1 MENVYIFILG
11 VLVLAAVIDLIV
23 GVSND
28 AVNFLLPAIG
38 SKASSVKIIMLI
50 AVVGIIIG
58 ALFSNGMM
66 EVARKGIFQP
76 DMFSFNDVMLIFLGI
91 MLTDIILLDFF
102 NSLGLPTSTTVSMIF
117 GLLGSSVGVAVMI
130 IADSDQPH
138 QLYEYINSAKALTII
153 AGILFSVI
161 VAFTI
166 GAIVQYFSRLLF
178 SFDYSKS
185 YKRFGALWGSIA
197 ITAITYFVLVKGLKG
212 STFAVKGSLFYDLIH
227 NHISSIIFL
236 SFAAWAVILA
246 ILQFLFK
253 VNILK
258 FIVLS
263 GTFALALA
271 FAGNDLVNFIG
282 VPLAGV
288 SSFQEWQAAGMPE
301 SGMMMGVLKEPVKTP
316 TLFLMI
322 AGVIMVLALWFSK
335 KSKTVT
341 KTSLDLSRQDEGAE
355 RFESNA
361 VARAIVRMSV
371 MISKAFDHISPN
383 AFKSFAQK
391 RFDTSVLKKTKNEK
405 SNFDLIRAG
414 VNLMVAGILIAIG
427 TSYKLPLSTT
437 YVTFMVAMG
446 SSLSDRAWGRE
457 SAVYRVSGVI
467 TVIGGWFVTAFVA
480 FMVAFIF
487 GILMYIGG
495 VYAISGILLLA
506 AFTFYKS
513 KIAHKKRIEKDTDL
527 TVQNIKLPV
536 HKQCSFNIIDI
547 LSSTSDIYART
558 FAYFKKEKRNKLK
571 QTYTDQKLLSKKS
584 KELKDNVYLTI
595 DSFSETSID
604 QAPFYVQVLDYLR
617 EITHALHFIV
627 KPVFDYIDNNHK
639 PLTENQ
645 YNELEIMADKLVKLL
660 NTITDSVKKE
670 KFVELNF
677 ILEKQKELIDF
688 IDKSRINQIKR
699 IKNKT
704 VGTKNSILYMNLLA
718 ETKNIA
724 LYSVNLFKSERDFQT
739 KHKPE
744 Y

>member
-1 MENVYIFILG
+1 METVFIVILV
-11 VLVLAAVIDLIV
+11 VLILTAVVDLIV

-38 SKASSVKIIMLI
+38 SKAASLKAIMLI
-50 AVVGIIIG
+50 AVVGIIVG

-102 NSLGLPTSTTVSMIF
+102 NSLGLPTSTTVSMVF

-130 IADSDQPH
+130 IANNNDAH
-138 QLYEYINSAKALTII
+138 QLSEYINSAKALTII

-161 VAFTI
+161 IAFTL
-166 GAIVQYFSRLLF
+166 GAIVQYLSRLLF

-185 YKRFGALWGSIA
+185 YKRFGAVWGGIA
-197 ITAITYFVLVKGLKG
+197 ITAITYFVLVKGLKD
-212 STFAVKGSLFYDLIH
+212 STFAVEGTFFYDLIH
-227 NHISSIIFL
+227 NHISIVLVISFFAWSVVL
-236 SFAAWAVILA
+236 S

-258 FIVLS
+258 FIVLT
-263 GTFALALA
+263 GTFSLALA

-288 SSFQEWQAAGMPE
+288 ASYQEWVAAGSPE
-301 SGMMMGVLKEPVKTP
+301 QGLMMGALKEPVSTP
-316 TLFLMI
+316 TLFLLI
-322 AGVIMVLALWFSK
+322 AGTIMVIALWFSK

-371 MISKAFDHISPN
+371 MISKFFSSITPK
-383 AFKSFAQK
+383 AFKVFAEK
-391 RFDTSVLKKTKNEK
+391 RMDTSVLRNNKQNK
-405 SNFDLIRAG
+405 SNFDLIRAS

-446 SSLSDRAWGRE
+446 SSLSDKAWGRE

-480 FMVAFIF
+480 FTVAFVF
-487 GILMYIGG
+487 GIVMYIGG
-495 VYAISGILLLA
+495 IYAIAGIVLLA
-506 AFTFYKS
+506 VFTFYKS
-513 KIAHKKRIEKDTDL
+513 KIAHKKRIEKDTPSD
-527 TVQNIKLPV
+527 TVFVKIPI
-536 HKQCSFNIIDI
+536 HEQCSFNIIEI
-547 LSSTSDIYART
+547 LSSTSDIYSRT
-558 FAYFKKEKRNKLK
+558 FAFFKKEKRNKLK
-571 QTYTDQKLLSKKS
+571 ETFSEEKNLSKKS
-584 KELKDNVYLTI
+584 KDLKDNVYLTI
-595 DSFSETSID
+595 DSFSESTID

-617 EITHALHFIV
+617 EITHALHFVV
-627 KPVFDYIDNNHK
+627 KPVFDYINNNHK

-645 YNELEIMADKLVKLL
+645 YTELEIMADKLVKLL
-660 NTITDSVKKE
+660 NTITDSVKKNSFDE
-670 KFVELNF
+670 YNF
-677 ILEKQKELIDF
+677 ILDKQKDLIDF

-699 IKNKT
+699 IKNKN

-724 LYSVNLFKSERDFQT
+724 LYSVNLFKSQRDFEL
-739 KHKPE
+739 KH
-744 Y
+744 